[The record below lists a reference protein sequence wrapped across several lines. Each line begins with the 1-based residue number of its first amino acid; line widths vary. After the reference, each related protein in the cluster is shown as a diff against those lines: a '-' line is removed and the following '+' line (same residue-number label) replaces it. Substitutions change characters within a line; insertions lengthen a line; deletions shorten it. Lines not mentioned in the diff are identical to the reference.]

1 MFKFITE
8 ENLKDKY
15 RKNPFE
21 NYILKENEK
30 LTPGGKEFLQDKNI
44 KILSFGEEISKEKKE
59 EKRESV
65 LDKKLIIKSKIAM
78 ILFFKFGNKYINDD
92 IKFGKKII
100 IFGKLLENLKKYFE
114 GRILNLEIDSN
125 LKKENYKKINGEID
139 EIYIY
144 QGENSKILDLYYLS
158 SIVEELKYLIEE
170 RLCGKEDEIKIL
182 ENYLDILL
190 ELLDEVIGE
199 TIGGKNIGE

>member
-1 MFKFITE
+1 
-8 ENLKDKY
+8 
-15 RKNPFE
+15 
-21 NYILKENEK
+21 
-30 LTPGGKEFLQDKNI
+30 
-44 KILSFGEEISKEKKE
+44 
-59 EKRESV
+59 
-65 LDKKLIIKSKIAM
+65 M